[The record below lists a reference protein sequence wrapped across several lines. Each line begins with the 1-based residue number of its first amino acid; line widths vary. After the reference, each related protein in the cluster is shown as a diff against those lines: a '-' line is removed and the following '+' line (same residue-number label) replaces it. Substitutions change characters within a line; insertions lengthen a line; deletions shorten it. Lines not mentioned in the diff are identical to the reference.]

1 MSNKLKLENHF
12 GSVIQVATSQGH
24 NLLLALPRMHRCRC
38 TFLLRISGVSG
49 FAVLDCCP
57 SADKHSR
64 GELVMAYSSAG
75 TPTAGSLCF
84 STCSSAPI
92 QLRPSTAMVDGELV
106 EDTTEEGGCHRPGVQ
121 PSSSCDEMMAGMAWM
136 TSRMGAEC

>member
-12 GSVIQVATSQGH
+12 GSLIQVATSQGH

-38 TFLLRISGVSG
+38 TILLRISGVSG

-64 GELVMAYSSAG
+64 GELVMASNSGRSMTRFVGSRSSLVFLFLYV
-75 TPTAGSLCF
+75 P
-84 STCSSAPI
+84 P
-92 QLRPSTAMVDGELV
+92 RELHR
-106 EDTTEEGGCHRPGVQ
+106 TTEIPHASQ
-121 PSSSCDEMMAGMAWM
+121 A
-136 TSRMGAEC
+136 